1 MQRKGELT
9 IKQQKFI
16 KEYIASD
23 GNGTQAALKAYNT
36 TDNNVA
42 HNIASEN
49 LQKPTVREA
58 IEKAL
63 VRLKITPDYVLGMH
77 KGIAET
83 QLNKDPNVS
92 VRALENI
99 GKIADYYPKSNG
111 NIEIGDGK
119 LKISWEN

>member
-23 GNGTQAALKAYNT
+23 GNGTQSALKAYNT

-63 VRLKITPDYVLGMH
+63 V
-77 KGIAET
+77 
-83 QLNKDPNVS
+83 
-92 VRALENI
+92 
-99 GKIADYYPKSNG
+99 
-111 NIEIGDGK
+111 
-119 LKISWEN
+119 